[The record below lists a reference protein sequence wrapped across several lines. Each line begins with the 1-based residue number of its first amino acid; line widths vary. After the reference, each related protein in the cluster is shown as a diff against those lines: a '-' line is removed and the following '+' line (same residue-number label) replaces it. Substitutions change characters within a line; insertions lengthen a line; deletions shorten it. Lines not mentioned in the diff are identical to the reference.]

1 MIETKLYTMLT
12 HHKGK
17 FTRQQY
23 LTIKGQIKKKD
34 YMGAYKGIMKCI
46 ERKRNET
53 N

>member
-1 MIETKLYTMLT
+1 METKLYKMLI

-34 YMGAYKGIMKCI
+34 YMGAYKGIMRCI
-46 ERKRNET
+46 ERKRNEI